1 MHVKALPQ
9 VDVCQDIINL
19 GNNPHPVCI
28 DIEHIELKTIP
39 ASRAL

>member
-1 MHVKALPQ
+1 VHMKAVAQ
-9 VDVCQDIINL
+9 VDVYKDIINL